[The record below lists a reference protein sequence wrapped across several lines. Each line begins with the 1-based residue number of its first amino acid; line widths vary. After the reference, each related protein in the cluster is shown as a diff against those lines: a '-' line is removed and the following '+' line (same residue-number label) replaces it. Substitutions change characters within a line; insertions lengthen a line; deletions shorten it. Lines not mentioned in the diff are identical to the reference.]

1 MALVDKKNVQTFAG
15 TAEKSDQADDAYCT
29 VLFGYG
35 KEPKDKRWFVDTYEC
50 VGGVIRNVLKT
61 DAERWVKGIR
71 ADGKPAVGRLY
82 IQAIL
87 PKNAT
92 EMDFIAATGANR
104 VSNEQLAA
112 SLSATDARNLL
123 EALGVDEAARLSR
136 ELAQAVAVFK
146 K

>member
-1 MALVDKKNVQTFAG
+1 MALVSKDKVQTFAG

-35 KEPKDKRWFVDTYEC
+35 KEPKEKIWWVDNYKCE
-50 VGGVIRNVLKT
+50 GGVIRNVLKA
-61 DAERWVKGIR
+61 DAERWAKGIR
-71 ADGKPAVGRLY
+71 TDGKPAVGRIYL
-82 IQAIL
+82 QAIL

-92 EMDFIAATGANR
+92 EADFIAATGANR
-104 VSNEQLAA
+104 VSTEQLAA
-112 SLSATDARNLL
+112 SISATDAKNLL

-136 ELAQAVAVFK
+136 ELAQAVATFK

>member
-35 KEPKDKRWFVDTYEC
+35 KEPKDKKWWVDNYEC
-50 VGGVIRNVLKT
+50 VGGVIRNVLKA
-61 DAERWVKGIR
+61 DADRWVKGTR
-71 ADGKPAVGRLY
+71 ADGKPATGRLY

-92 EMDFIAATGANR
+92 EADFIAATGANR

-112 SLSATDARNLL
+112 SLSATDAKNLL
-123 EALGVDEAARLSR
+123 EALGPDETARIAK
-136 ELAQAVAVFK
+136 ELTQALALFK